1 MPGHDII
8 TIGASAGGVDALKQ
22 LATQLPADI
31 PAAIFVVQHV
41 RATEPSLMP
50 EILSNAGA
58 LPAANPFDGETIQ
71 HGHIYIAP
79 PDHHML
85 LGHGHIHVVR
95 GPKENGFRPAID
107 ATFRTAARS
116 YGPRVVG
123 VVLTGMLDD
132 GTAGLLAIKR
142 RGGVAVVQEPAE
154 AAFPS
159 MPVNALRYVTVD
171 AVLSVAEMPSLLNH
185 LAHEPASSEGE
196 MAMSDHINLE
206 SAISEMS
213 NNQALQQADTFG
225 PPSPFSCPDC
235 GGVLAEYYDGSLLR
249 FRCQIGHAFSPES
262 LLAQKADMLDYQMW
276 AAYRALDERATLAR
290 RLAEEARRLNDH
302 VGERRFRERY
312 ELAER
317 KKDQLRQLLLQNDDV
332 VADLRQL
339 PND

>member
-8 TIGASAGGVDALKQ
+8 TIGASAGGVEALKQ
-22 LATQLPADI
+22 IVAELPADI
-31 PAAIFVVQHV
+31 PAAIFVVQHI
-41 RATEPSLMP
+41 RASEPSLMP
-50 EILSNAGA
+50 EILSNAGQ
-58 LPAANPFDGETIQ
+58 LPAAHPYNGEAVQ

-85 LGHGHIHVVR
+85 LGSGHIHVVR

-116 YGPRVVG
+116 YGARVVG

-159 MPVNALRYVTVD
+159 MPINALRYVAVD
-171 AVLSVAEMPSLLNH
+171 TVLSITEMPSVLNH

-196 MAMSDHINLE
+196 MAMTDRINLE
-206 SAISEMS
+206 SAVSEM
-213 NNQALQQADTFG
+213 NNAALQKSGTIG
-225 PPSPFSCPDC
+225 NHSPFACPDC
-235 GGVLAEYYDGSLLR
+235 GGVLSEYYDGNLLR
-249 FRCQIGHAFSPES
+249 FRCEVGHAYSPES

-276 AAYRALDERATLAR
+276 AAYRALNERAMLAR

-302 VGERRFRERY
+302 VAERRFRERC

-317 KKDQLRQLLLQNDDV
+317 RKDELRQILLQNDDV
-332 VADLRQL
+332 VADIRQL
-339 PND
+339 REE